1 MKQIIFYIT
10 FIHVL
15 LSATTKQYKQAD
27 FDQLK
32 HKFNAEPLVI
42 HYWDK
47 QEKIG
52 KWFKEFVT
60 IEYEGDILWDATVL
74 FGPEAIWGEIPESR
88 MHYRR
93 TILHKAE
100 EIKSHIKQNI
110 TQ

>member
-15 LSATTKQYKQAD
+15 LSATTKQYEQAD

-32 HKFNAEPLVI
+32 QKFNADPQAI

-60 IEYEGDILWDATVL
+60 TEYEGDILWDATVL
-74 FGPEAIWGEIPESR
+74 FGPEAIWGEIPEPR